1 MTPNQLKK
9 MTNTTEKCEALL
21 VEYIR
26 MYANINTNYKNGWS
40 YVVECWSDGD
50 ILEVLSDCQSNLPDA
65 IAHIQSIVDINMER
79 QEEHDAEARGGY

>member
-1 MTPNQLKK
+1 MTPQELKD

-26 MYANINTNYKNGWS
+26 MYANSKYNDGWS

-65 IAHIQSIVDINMER
+65 IAHIQSMVDIYVER
-79 QEEHDAEARGGY
+79 QAEHDAEARAGL